1 MPTPDPAAGV
11 VVALIVIINVV
22 LVISGTS
29 KLLTNNLMTA
39 ASWPPRPGPQGATVC
54 SSSTP
59 GQGPWDEGGCFCIP
73 RTPSV
78 LTQTDGWQRV
88 YDRASNF

>member
-39 ASWPPRPGPQGATVC
+39 ASWPPRPRPQGATVC

-59 GQGPWDEGGCFCIP
+59 GQVHGMKEVHLLSPDPI
-73 RTPSV
+73 RV
-78 LTQTDGWQRV
+78 DTDRWV
-88 YDRASNF
+88 AACL

>member
-54 SSSTP
+54 STP
-59 GQGPWDEGGCFCIP
+59 VQVPWDEGGCFCLP
-73 RTPSV
+73 RTPSRV
-78 LTQTDGWQRV
+78 DTDRWV
-88 YDRASNF
+88 AACL

>member
-39 ASWPPRPGPQGATVC
+39 ACWPPRPGPQGATVC

-59 GQGPWDEGGCFCIP
+59 GQGPWDEGGLRLLLHPPDPI
-73 RTPSV
+73 RV
-78 LTQTDGWQRV
+78 DTDRWV
-88 YDRASNF
+88 AACL